1 MATIFRSLSLFVQ
14 PNEKERLAYAIEWSI
29 KIVYPVA
36 FTIFCIAYWT
46 HYMAGYTAEPDV

>member
-14 PNEKERLAYAIEWSI
+14 PNDKERLAYAIEWSI